1 MRSRSKIIAVA
12 LLLAVAAYFLLNT
25 PADKAPA
32 EIAGRPKHKSLMLL
46 PLNFQTPD
54 PTAALKPLPGP
65 KPIDENSPDQ
75 TDPDAQAI
83 HDIAANISRLLS
95 EYDFDGV
102 ANYTQPGTEEETKD
116 TLERLL
122 RGPDGPKRV
131 QMLAHAFDSFQ
142 YQTPLVPN
150 TKNLLYFQD
159 KTIYSTAASSP
170 LLQPLTPA
178 EREAVTTI
186 SVAFVKK
193 DGQWYLFD
201 QALGYLDNASHNTP
215 LPTVVGVNPLPDR

>member
-131 QMLAHAFDSFQ
+131 QMLLIRFNTRRLLSPTQRTSSTFRTKPFIQ
-142 YQTPLVPN
+142 RPLLRRSCNHSP
-150 TKNLLYFQD
+150 QP
-159 KTIYSTAASSP
+159 SERPSPPSP
-170 LLQPLTPA
+170 LLLSKRTANGISSTRHLAILT
-178 EREAVTTI
+178 
-186 SVAFVKK
+186 
-193 DGQWYLFD
+193 
-201 QALGYLDNASHNTP
+201 TP
-215 LPTVVGVNPLPDR
+215 PIIPHYRPSWA